1 MKKLLTILL
10 LLLSLNVVAQKHRE
24 RVKALKV
31 SFITEKLDL
40 TEKEAQKFW
49 PIYNEHDQQ
58 LVKIRYNDIRS
69 IRREIKNNIDS
80 MTDAQANDLLL
91 KLDAAENKLHKLR
104 LEFSKKLVGVIS
116 PKKIIL
122 LRIAEE
128 DFKRR
133 MLDELKRRK
142 KGKS

>member
-142 KGKS
+142 KEKS

>member
-10 LLLSLNVVAQKHRE
+10 LLLSLNVVAQNHRE

-31 SFITEKLDL
+31 SFITEMLDL

-49 PIYNEHDQQ
+49 PVYNEHDKKI
-58 LVKIRYNDIRS
+58 VKIRYQDIRS
-69 IRREIKNNIDS
+69 IRKEIKNNIES
-80 MTDAQANDLLL
+80 LTDAQASDLLL
-91 KLDAAENKLHKLR
+91 KLDAAEDKLHKLN
-104 LEFSKKLVGVIS
+104 LEFSKKLSGIIS

-122 LRIAEE
+122 LKIAEE

-142 KGKS
+142 RGKE

>member
-69 IRREIKNNIDS
+69 IRREIKNTIDS

>member
-49 PIYNEHDQQ
+49 PIYNEQDQQ